1 VSSEGQGQGQDKKP
15 ERLLLKGKV
24 YVNISNIMSKFF
36 RRKCTT
42 QMQATSTTKNQVQD
56 GKYKK
61 YNTIDDRYQTFSLR
75 QVMTM

>member
-1 VSSEGQGQGQDKKP
+1 MSSEGQGQGQDKKP